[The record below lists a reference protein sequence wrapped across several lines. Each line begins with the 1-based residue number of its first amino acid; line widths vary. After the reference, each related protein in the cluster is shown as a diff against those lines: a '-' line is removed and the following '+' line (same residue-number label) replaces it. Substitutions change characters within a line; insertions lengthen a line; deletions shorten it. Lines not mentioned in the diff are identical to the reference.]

1 MTRPRVLLAD
11 DHTLVLEGFKRMLED
26 TCDLVG
32 MVEDGRALVEAAV
45 RLDPD
50 LVILDISMPLL
61 NGIDAARQLKK
72 QCPRAKLL
80 FITMHGDRA
89 YLKAAFKAG
98 ASGYLLKR
106 SASDEL
112 LEAIQAVMKG
122 QYYITPLMTRDV
134 IDSLLR
140 DSPDE
145 PTEGDPLTSRQRE
158 ILQLVGEGRSAKEI
172 AKVLNLSPRTVEFH
186 KAQIME
192 QLDLHTTADLV
203 KYAIS
208 HGLISP
214 S

>member
-1 MTRPRVLLAD
+1 MTKPRVVLAD

-26 TCDLVG
+26 TCDLVA
-32 MVEDGRALVEAAV
+32 MVEDGRALIEAAV
-45 RLDPD
+45 RFDPD

-80 FITMHGDRA
+80 FITMHADRA
-89 YLKAAFKAG
+89 YLKAAFQAG

-112 LEAIQAVMKG
+112 EEAIRAVMKG
-122 QYYITPLMTRDV
+122 HYYITPLMTRDV
-134 IDSLLR
+134 IDSLLKE
-140 DSPDE
+140 SPDE
-145 PTEGDPLTSRQRE
+145 ASQEDPLTSRQRE

-172 AKVLNLSPRTVEFH
+172 AKLLDLSPRTVEFH

-203 KYAIS
+203 KYAIAK
-208 HGLISP
+208 GLISP
-214 S
+214 A

>member
-1 MTRPRVLLAD
+1 MTKPRVLLAD
-11 DHTLVLEGFKRMLED
+11 DHTLVLEGFRRMLESS
-26 TCDLVG
+26 CELVG
-32 MVEDGRALVEAAV
+32 MVEDGRQLVDAAL

-61 NGIDAARQLKK
+61 NGIDAARQIKRK
-72 QCPRAKLL
+72 RPHVKLL
-80 FITMHGDRA
+80 FITMHADTA

-112 LEAIQAVMKG
+112 DEAIRSVMKG
-122 QYYITPLMTRDV
+122 HYYVTPLVTRDV
-134 IDSLLR
+134 IDSLLKGVP
-140 DSPDE
+140 DDQSPD
-145 PTEGDPLTSRQRE
+145 DPLTFRQRE

-172 AKVLNLSPRTVEFH
+172 ARLLNVSPRTVEFH
-186 KAQIME
+186 KAQVME
-192 QLDLHTTADLV
+192 KLNLHTTAELV
-203 KYAIS
+203 KYAIA